1 MESNTIQESSTIEQ
15 NKDSNNNEHKKSKS
29 NSKVN
34 SQTDSNKMNS
44 DISTAI
50 TPNHMPNE
58 KENNNSTDNL
68 NTTTKNDEI
77 VEKMDEGEQ
86 NDNSI
91 YTKEELELSLFEMLE
106 VTRINLECQLES
118 NPDNT
123 DLTLKL
129 IDTRK

>member
-58 KENNNSTDNL
+58 KENSNNSDNV
-68 NTTTKNDEI
+68 NTTNKNDEI